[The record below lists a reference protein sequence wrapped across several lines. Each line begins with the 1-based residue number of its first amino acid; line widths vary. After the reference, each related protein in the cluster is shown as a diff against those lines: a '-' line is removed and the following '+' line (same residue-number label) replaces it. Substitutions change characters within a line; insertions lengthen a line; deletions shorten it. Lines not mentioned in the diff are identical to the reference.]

1 MEVDRSIST
10 TKSTIQFFFLNFCET
25 INEISSVDP
34 ASQHLLKH
42 PLLQGFFLP
51 CCRVLLQLSK
61 DFCKQCRYCRA
72 GRDSLRT
79 GINGANGQ
87 SQCRCAGTDPRG
99 RGLPMSWRLTAPEA
113 ASRTALVVA
122 SRLPRLRRQQSL
134 RAPVAEE
141 QVQDGSDKRA
151 IAMKGK

>member
-10 TKSTIQFFFLNFCET
+10 TKSTIQIFFLNFCER
-25 INEISSVDP
+25 IHEISGVNP
-34 ASQHLLKH
+34 ASQHLLKD

-51 CCRVLLQLSK
+51 CCRVLLQLSI
-61 DFCKQCRYCRA
+61 DFWKQCRHCRA

-79 GINGANGQ
+79 GISGANGL
-87 SQCRCAGTDPRG
+87 SQCRCAGTDTRG

-141 QVQDGSDKRA
+141 QVPRRQ
-151 IAMKGK
+151 